1 MGWFFDYWLNV
12 TLRTSLVE
20 QKQAELLDA
29 EPLTAIFVTSAMQSR
44 QRQKE

>member
-12 TLRTSLVE
+12 TLRTLVE

-29 EPLTAIFVTSAMQSR
+29 EPLTAIFATSAMQSR